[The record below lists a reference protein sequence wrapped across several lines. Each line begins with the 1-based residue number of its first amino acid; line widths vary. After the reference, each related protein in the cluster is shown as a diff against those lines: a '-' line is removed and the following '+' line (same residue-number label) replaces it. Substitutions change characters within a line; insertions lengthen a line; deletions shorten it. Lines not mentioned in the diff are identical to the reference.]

1 MKHIS
6 DIKHKIITEILRKF
20 LSIFYSFESYEFTKD
35 NPRYKEHEISEFTYG
50 EPFILKYGGNSTV
63 RIGKFCS
70 IANGTLIILGAD
82 HRPDWITTYPFSRGI
97 FRELGGK
104 IREKGLPRDKGDI
117 VIGNDVW
124 IGQGVTILSG
134 ISIGDGAVI
143 AAKSVVTK
151 SVKPYEVVG
160 GNPSKHIRFRFSEK
174 DIEKLLKIQWWNWDI
189 AKMRENIEL
198 LTSDDL
204 LTFLDRHSLDI
215 IKS

>member
-1 MKHIS
+1 MAEIS
-6 DIKHKIITEILRKF
+6 RRF
-20 LSIFYSFESYEFTKD
+20 LNLFYLFESYELTKD
-35 NPRYKEHEISEFTYG
+35 NPRYKEYEIGEFTYG

-63 RIGKFCS
+63 KIGKFCS
-70 IANGTLIILGAD
+70 IANGTLIIIGAD
-82 HRPDWITTYPFSRGI
+82 HRTDWITTYPFSRGI
-97 FRELGGK
+97 FRGWGGK
-104 IREKGLPRDKGDI
+104 ISEKGLPRDKGDI

-143 AAKSVVTK
+143 AAKSIVTK

-160 GNPSKHIRFRFSEK
+160 GNPSKHIRFRFSEEN
-174 DIEKLLKIQWWNWDI
+174 IEKLLKIQWWNWEI
-189 AKMRENIEL
+189 SKIIENIEL

-204 LTFLDRHSLDI
+204 LTFLDRHPLDI